1 MVSASGVCYSFSTMS
16 EALVTSL
23 LIGLALLWVAA
34 WRYQRRF
41 AVGTLVG
48 AVIAFLVVLIVKPF
62 QMTHIPIWL
71 PPLPFA
77 MVALTL
83 FIFGALAWFWGED

>member
-48 AVIAFLVVLIVKPF
+48 AVIALLVVLVVKPF

>member
-1 MVSASGVCYSFSTMS
+1 
-16 EALVTSL
+16 
-23 LIGLALLWVAA
+23 
-34 WRYQRRF
+34 
-41 AVGTLVG
+41 LVG
-48 AVIAFLVVLIVKPF
+48 AVIALLVVLIVKPF